1 MPRNPLQGSGGNHRF
16 GWFYEHPEDAAGI
29 VLNGQSRF
37 TIYELRFT
45 NEDLRAIPLW
55 WGESEVALI

>member
-45 NEDLRAIPLW
+45 NEDLPAIPPLV
-55 WGESEVALI
+55 GRDSVEP